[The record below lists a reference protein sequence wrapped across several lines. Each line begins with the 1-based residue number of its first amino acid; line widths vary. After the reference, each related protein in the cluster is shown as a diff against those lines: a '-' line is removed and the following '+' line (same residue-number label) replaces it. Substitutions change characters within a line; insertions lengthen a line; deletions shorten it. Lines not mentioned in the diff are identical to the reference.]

1 MSAKKKPPL
10 KVVLCWHMHQPQYL
24 DRESDRYELPWTYLH
39 AVKDYED
46 MAAILEEAP
55 KGARAVVN
63 FAPVLLEQIA
73 DYTEQVQ
80 GYLGHSRPLRD
91 PILAALVNPA
101 LPVENEQRLSL
112 IRAGLRANRERLIDR
127 FPQYSLLA
135 DLAACIEANG
145 RAIRY
150 FNQQYVIDLMVWFHL
165 AWIGETVRRR
175 DGRVQ
180 RLMDKGEG
188 FSQHDRRQLL
198 EVIGEVLSGV
208 LGRYRRLAEAGK
220 VELAMS
226 PYGHPIVP
234 LMLELDSAREA
245 EPHAKMPLLEH
256 YPGGKKRVVWH
267 LEEGARVFEEHFGFR
282 PAGCWPSEGGIS
294 DATCKLLG
302 EHGFRWAASG
312 GAVLR
317 NSLAKNEL
325 ELECIHRPY
334 RVKGAD
340 LDCFFRDDGLSD
352 LIGFEYADWHAEDA
366 VANLVH
372 HLRNIGEAC
381 EGEPNR
387 VVPIILDGENAWEY
401 YPENGYYFLTELY
414 RCLAEQPGIELIT
427 FSECLDAGLEATVLE
442 QGLVAGSWVYGTFS
456 TWIGDQDKNRGWDLL
471 GEAKRCFDEAVAEG
485 RLSDDDLRAAE
496 RQLAICEG
504 SDWFW
509 WFGDYNPS
517 ESVRDFDR
525 LYRLHLANLYRLLGE
540 EPPDEL
546 SRVISHGGGHPARG
560 GTMRPGQEQS

>member
-1 MSAKKKPPL
+1 MSAKKPPL

-46 MAAILEEAP
+46 MAVLLEEAP
-55 KGARAVVN
+55 KKARAVVN
-63 FAPVLLEQIA
+63 FAPILLEQIA
-73 DYTEQVQ
+73 DYAEQVN
-80 GYLGHSRPLRD
+80 GYLAHSRPLRD

-101 LPVENEQRLSL
+101 PPMENGQRRSL

-135 DLAACIEANG
+135 DLAACIEANSG
-145 RAIRY
+145 AIRY

-175 DGRVQ
+175 DERVQ
-180 RLMDKGEG
+180 RLMDKAEG

-208 LGRYRRLAEAGK
+208 LDRYARLAQSGK

-234 LMLELDSAREA
+234 LMLDLASARES
-245 EPHAKMPLLEH
+245 EPHAKMPVLER
-256 YPGGKKRVVWH
+256 YPGGRERVDWH
-267 LEEGARVFEEHFGFR
+267 LQEGLRVFQEHLGVR

-294 DATCKLLG
+294 TATAETLG
-302 EHGFRWAASG
+302 GHGFRWAASG
-312 GAVLR
+312 GSVLR
-317 NSLAKNEL
+317 NSLGRNEL

-334 RVKGAD
+334 RVNDCDVA
-340 LDCFFRDDGLSD
+340 CFFRDDGLSD
-352 LIGFEYADWHAEDA
+352 LIGFEYSGWHAEDA
-366 VANLVH
+366 VANLIH
-372 HLRNIGEAC
+372 HLENIEGACKGEA
-381 EGEPNR
+381 NR
-387 VVPIILDGENAWEY
+387 VVPIILDGENAWEF

-414 RCLAEQPGIELIT
+414 KRLSEHSGLELTT
-427 FSECLDAGLEATVLE
+427 FAECLDAGLEPTVLE
-442 QGLVAGSWVYGTFS
+442 EGIVAGSWVYGTFS
-456 TWIGDQDKNRGWDLL
+456 TWIGDRDKNRGWDLL
-471 GEAKRCFDEAVAEG
+471 GEAKRCFDEVIAEG
-485 RLSDDDLRAAE
+485 RLTDDDRAAAE

-546 SRVISHGGGHPARG
+546 SQVISHGGGHPARG
-560 GTMRPGQEQS
+560 GTMRPGQEPR